1 MFVGSPEHE
10 VLSPLLSLLLDA
22 EKLSGKEA
30 DAEADAEVEAKAEA
44 RVELYILV
52 V

>member
-1 MFVGSPEHE
+1 VYVVFVGSPEHE
-10 VLSPLLSLLLDA
+10 VLSPLLSLLRDA
-22 EKLSGKEA
+22 EKLSGK
-30 DAEADAEVEAKAEA
+30 EADAEVEAKAEA